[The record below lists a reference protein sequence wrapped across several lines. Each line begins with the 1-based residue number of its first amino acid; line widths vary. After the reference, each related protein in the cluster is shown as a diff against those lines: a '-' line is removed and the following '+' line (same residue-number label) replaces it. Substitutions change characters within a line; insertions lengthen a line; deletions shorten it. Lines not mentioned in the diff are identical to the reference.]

1 MSLLVVGS
9 VAFDSV
15 ETPFGKRERML
26 GGSASHFSIAASFFT
41 DVRVVG
47 VVGGDFGAKE
57 EQVFARHKIDT
68 SDLERIAD
76 GKTFRWHGRYEYDLN
91 VAHTLD
97 THLNVFA
104 GFEPKLSEG
113 SKQSRLVFLGN
124 IQPDLQ
130 RGVRQQVPDA
140 ELVALDT
147 MNLWI
152 DTTRESL
159 QKTIEVVDLLIVND
173 AEARQIAEDP
183 NLIKAARK
191 ILSWGP
197 RTLIVKRGEYGA
209 AMFTKNEYFAIPAY
223 PLESVF
229 DPTGA
234 GDTFAGGLMG
244 YLASQEKLD
253 AAALRRAMIFGSVM
267 ASFNVEEFGTE
278 RVQKLTHDE
287 INQRFRDFKRFTHF
301 EEIPFEQKVS
311 SSKFQVR
318 CADPLSRRFQVPSF
332 KLDARILSW
341 APD

>member
-9 VAFDSV
+9 VAFDAV
-15 ETPFGKRERML
+15 ETPFGKREKML
-26 GGSASHFSIAASFFT
+26 GGSASHFSISASFFT
-41 DVRVVG
+41 DVRVVA
-47 VVGGDFGAKE
+47 VVGGDFGAE
-57 EQVFARHKIDT
+57 ERAVFARHNIDT
-68 SDLERIAD
+68 TDLEVIPD
-76 GKTFRWHGRYEYDLN
+76 GKTFRWFGRYEYDLN

-104 GFEPKLSEG
+104 GFQPKLSEN
-113 SKQSRLVFLGN
+113 SKKSRLVFLGN

-130 RGVRQQVPDA
+130 RGVREQVPDA

-173 AEARQIAEDP
+173 AEARQIAEEP

-197 RTLIVKRGEYGA
+197 KTLIVKRGEYGA
-209 AMFTKNEYFAIPAY
+209 AMFTKDGYFAIPAY

-244 YLASQEKLD
+244 YLASQQTLNED
-253 AAALRRAMIFGSVM
+253 ALRRAMIFGSVM

-278 RVQKLTHDE
+278 RVRRLTQDE

-301 EEIPFEQKVS
+301 EDIPFERAAASMK
-311 SSKFQVR
+311 
-318 CADPLSRRFQVPSF
+318 
-332 KLDARILSW
+332 
-341 APD
+341 